1 MQSRVHPFVSA
12 ARDNKYLIKFKTFIG
27 LPKIA
32 TYIFYVFSV
41 AKALAGK
48 AENILCQA
56 QGHALRVN

>member
-32 TYIFYVFSV
+32 TYIFYVFYV
-41 AKALAGK
+41 AAEAIAGK
-48 AENILCQA
+48 TENIFFQA
-56 QGHALRVN
+56 QGHA